1 MRLCRVA
8 LAVFGALWLTG
19 SRASAGD
26 EGEARIR
33 PPKEEEEDED
43 SKPAH
48 RELALFPIVGGS
60 TDIGVQVGVGGVWS
74 QAAPHVRPYVWK
86 IDFLTSASFKSGP
99 RGPEVVQQSHD
110 VRFDIPKLLGG
121 AVRLAPAMYFE
132 RTVNAGYFGVG
143 NATVA
148 QARPDGTYGDRYQYV
163 HQELRSRL
171 NARSPL
177 SGKFDILYGVTF
189 RGVTPESYAGSKLEE
204 DARTLDA
211 NGEPVARGLGKLG
224 HGSVAVGVLFDTR
237 NDEIAPTQG
246 DYHVLSMRLGA
257 ALPAS
262 SDVRYGN
269 LNMTLRHYEPL
280 GGPFVFASRLVVDA
294 GFGNFAFYDLSQGG
308 AFPPVDMPGG
318 PQGVR
323 GVPNGRY
330 SGLLKTVANAELRA
344 MWGSFRL
351 LGDTFKVGN
360 NIFADTGRVFADY
373 TFSSPKDGRGFGLAW
388 GLGVGAYLLWGSSAL
403 VRVEFAYS
411 PDAVAANPGF
421 PVGIYAQDS
430 QMF

>member
-1 MRLCRVA
+1 L
-8 LAVFGALWLTG
+8 LSE
-19 SRASAGD
+19 SRATAGD
-26 EGEARIR
+26 EGEARIQ
-33 PPKEEEEDED
+33 PPKDKDDEP
-43 SKPAH
+43 KGPH

-60 TDIGVQVGVGGVWS
+60 TDIGVQIGVGGVWS
-74 QAAPHVRPYVWK
+74 QVSPKVQPYVWK

-110 VRFDIPKLLGG
+110 VRFDVPKLLGG
-121 AVRLAPAMYFE
+121 TLRLAPAMYFE

-148 QARPDGTYGDRYQYV
+148 QTRPDGTYGDRYQYV

-177 SGKFDILYGVTF
+177 SGNFDILYGLTF
-189 RGVTPESYAGSKLEE
+189 RGVSPEAYAGSKLEE
-204 DARTLDA
+204 DARTLDVK
-211 NGEPVARGLGKLG
+211 GGPVARGLGNLG
-224 HGSVAVGVLFDTR
+224 HGSVSVGVLYDTR
-237 NDEIAPTQG
+237 NDEIVPTRG
-246 DYHVLSMRLGA
+246 DLHLLSMRLGA
-257 ALPAS
+257 ALPGS

-269 LNMTLRHYEPL
+269 LNMILRHYEPL

-330 SGLLKTVANAELRA
+330 SGLLKAVANAELRA

-351 LGDTFKVGN
+351 LGDDFKIGN

-373 TFSSPKDGRGFGLAW
+373 TFSNPKDGRGLGLAW
-388 GLGVGAYLLWGSSAL
+388 GLGAGAYLLWGSAAL

-421 PVGIYAQDS
+421 PIGIYAQDS